1 MILPTSGYHV
11 ASEAIGVSGLAGR
24 YATALFEL
32 AVEQDALDAVANDL
46 ASLRAMLDESA
57 DLRRLVASP
66 VIGRED
72 QGHAMAALAAR
83 ANFGVLAGKFIGLLA
98 SNRRLFAL
106 ADTIRAY
113 DMLVAARRGEVTADV
128 TSARALSDAQTQA
141 LITSLKNATGR
152 EVRLKSSVD
161 ETLIGGLVVKVGSR
175 MIDASLKSK
184 LQSLRLVMK
193 GAA

>member
-1 MILPTSGYHV
+1 M
-11 ASEAIGVSGLAGR
+11 
-24 YATALFEL
+24 FEL

-72 QGHAMAALAAR
+72 QGRAMVALAAR
-83 ANFGVLAGKFIGLLA
+83 ANFGALAGKFIGLLA

-113 DMLVAARRGEVTADV
+113 DTLVAARRGEVTADV

-152 EVRLKSSVD
+152 EVRLMSSVD

>member
-1 MILPTSGYHV
+1 MTLPTCGYLV

-46 ASLRAMLDESA
+46 ASWRAMLDESA

-72 QGHAMAALAAR
+72 QGRAMAALAER
-83 ANFGVLAGKFIGLLA
+83 ANIGALAGKFIGVLA

-113 DMLVAARRGEVTADV
+113 DSLVAARRGEVTADV
-128 TSARALSDAQTQA
+128 TSATALSDVQTQA
-141 LITSLKNATGR
+141 LITSLKSATGR
-152 EVRLKSSVD
+152 EVRLSAAVD

-184 LQSLRLVMK
+184 LQSLRLAMK

>member
-72 QGHAMAALAAR
+72 QGRAMAALAAR
-83 ANFGVLAGKFIGLLA
+83 ANFGALAGKFIGLLA

-113 DMLVAARRGEVTADV
+113 DTLVAARRGEVTADV

>member
-72 QGHAMAALAAR
+72 QGRAMVALAAR
-83 ANFGVLAGKFIGLLA
+83 ANFGALAGKFIGLLA

-113 DMLVAARRGEVTADV
+113 DTLVAARRGEVTADV

-152 EVRLKSSVD
+152 EVRLMSSVD

>member
-1 MILPTSGYHV
+1 MTLPTCGYLV

-32 AVEQDALDAVANDL
+32 AVKQDALDAVANDL
-46 ASLRAMLDESA
+46 ASWRAMLDESA

-72 QGHAMAALAAR
+72 QGRAMAALAER
-83 ANFGVLAGKFIGLLA
+83 ANIGALAGKFIGVLA

-113 DMLVAARRGEVTADV
+113 DSLVAARRGEVTADV
-128 TSARALSDAQTQA
+128 TSATALSDAQTQA
-141 LITSLKNATGR
+141 LITSLKSATGR
-152 EVRLKSSVD
+152 EVRLSAAVD

-175 MIDASLKSK
+175 MIDASLISK
-184 LQSLRLVMK
+184 LQSLRLAMK

>member
-1 MILPTSGYHV
+1 MTLPTCGYLV

-46 ASLRAMLDESA
+46 AALRAMLDVSA

-66 VIGRED
+66 VIGRKD
-72 QGHAMAALAAR
+72 QGRAMAALAER
-83 ANFGVLAGKFIGLLA
+83 ANIGALASKFIGLLA

-113 DMLVAARRGEVTADV
+113 DSLVAARRGEVTADV
-128 TSARALSDAQTQA
+128 TSATALSDAQTQA
-141 LITSLKNATGR
+141 LITSLKSATGR
-152 EVRLKSSVD
+152 EVRLSAAVD
-161 ETLIGGLVVKVGSR
+161 ETLIGGLVVMYRASTAPTNASGMVNR
-175 MIDASLKSK
+175 MTS
-184 LQSLRLVMK
+184 
-193 GAA
+193 G